1 MRFRLFDK
9 ASNKQVHEG
18 VMPRNPAPPVIIWG
32 ARAFLLSGERTEA
45 KTDGGHVVGNYVE
58 VDAFQIGGFR

>member
-1 MRFRLFDK
+1 
-9 ASNKQVHEG
+9 
-18 VMPRNPAPPVIIWG
+18 MPRNPAPPVIIWG